1 MGLEWETMFYWYR
14 RAVEIFEAIKVR
26 PIKDVPERVDAKVDT
41 ETFQAQKERLYK
53 KIAAIEKQRE
63 GTIK

>member
-1 MGLEWETMFYWYR
+1 MRLEWETMFYWYR
-14 RAVEIFEAIKVR
+14 RAIEIKYG
-26 PIKDVPERVDAKVDT
+26 KDVPERVDAKVDT
-41 ETFQAQKERLYK
+41 ETFHIQKERLYK